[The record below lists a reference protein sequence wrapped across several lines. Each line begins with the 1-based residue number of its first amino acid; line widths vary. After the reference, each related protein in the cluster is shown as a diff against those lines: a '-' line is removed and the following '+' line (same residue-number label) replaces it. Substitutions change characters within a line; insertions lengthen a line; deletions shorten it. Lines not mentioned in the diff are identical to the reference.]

1 MATSTKELTSG
12 TIWKQVVSFALPLL
26 AASLVQLLYNFVNQV
41 FAGQFIGTHASAA
54 IAASALLLACLVN
67 FFNGLG
73 VGASV
78 IVSRH
83 FVQEGHEDYSK
94 ALHTS
99 AAIALFGGVAL
110 MAIGLVLAPVFLT
123 WLQTPAEVF
132 DDAVLY
138 LRIYFIS
145 GLPMVA
151 YNLLAGVIRALGNSK
166 SPMVYQIIG
175 GFVNVAVNI
184 LLVAVLQ
191 IGVAGPAVATVL
203 AQGIC
208 AVLAFRYLLKLD
220 DHHRLYP
227 RRIRIDGPMLSTI
240 LKIGVPAGVQMMSI
254 TLSNLVIQ
262 AQINLL
268 GVDEIAAFAYYFQL
282 ENFIYNPIV
291 AVGQTVMVF
300 VSHNLAVGLVSR
312 ARKGV
317 RVSIGIGIGAAVLV
331 GAVMIVFAP
340 QFFSLFTADEG
351 VIAIGVSILRFTFPF
366 YFFYVFIE
374 VFSNAA
380 RGAGRSWQPM
390 AIILSVMCGLR
401 LIILFVF
408 VNVIGGVLAIA
419 AVYPV
424 TWFVAGALLAIYYF
438 ASRCFEKAGFDEKDR
453 ESQAEELAEMKLDN
467 LSVPPEEQWA
477 TVREGSDGPADE
489 APEP

>member
-1 MATSTKELTSG
+1 MADSTKELTSG
-12 TIWKQVVSFALPLL
+12 TIWKQVVGFALPLL

-41 FAGQFIGTHASAA
+41 FAGQFIGTRASAA

-73 VGASV
+73 VGVSV

-94 ALHTS
+94 ALHTA
-99 AAIALFGGVAL
+99 AAIALFGGIVL
-110 MAIGLVLAPVFLT
+110 MVIGIVCAPLFLV

-138 LRIYFIS
+138 LRIYFVS

-175 GFVNVAVNI
+175 GFVNVATNI
-184 LLVAVLQ
+184 LLVAILQ
-191 IGVAGPAVATVL
+191 VGVAGPAISTVF
-203 AQGIC
+203 AQAMC
-208 AVLAFRYLLKLD
+208 AILAFRYLLKLD
-220 DHHRLYP
+220 HRHRLYP
-227 RRIRIDGPMLSTI
+227 KRIGFDMPMLTSI

-262 AQINLL
+262 SQINLL
-268 GVDEIAAFAYYFQL
+268 GVNDIAAFAYYFQL

-300 VSHNLAVGLVSR
+300 VSHNLAVGQVKR
-312 ARKGV
+312 ARKGI

-331 GAVMIVFAP
+331 GIVMWVFAP
-340 QFFSLFTADEG
+340 QFFGLFTTDVA
-351 VIAIGVSILRFTFPF
+351 VIDVGVSILRFTFPF
-366 YFFYVFIE
+366 YSTYVFIE

-380 RGAGRSWQPM
+380 RGSGRSWQPM

-408 VNVIGGVLAIA
+408 VNVIGGALAIA

-424 TWFVAGALLAIYYF
+424 TWIAAGALLAIYYF
-438 ASRCFEKAGFDEKDR
+438 VSRCIERVDIA
-453 ESQAEELAEMKLDN
+453 
-467 LSVPPEEQWA
+467 
-477 TVREGSDGPADE
+477 
-489 APEP
+489 

>member
-1 MATSTKELTSG
+1 MAKKTKELTSG
-12 TIWKQVVSFALPLL
+12 TIWKQVVGFALPLL

-41 FAGQFIGTHASAA
+41 FAGQFIGTRASAA

-83 FVQEGHEDYSK
+83 FVQSSHDDYSK
-94 ALHTS
+94 ALHTA
-99 AAIALFGGVAL
+99 AAIAVVGGFAL
-110 MAIGLVLAPVFLT
+110 MVVGIACAPLFLT

-138 LRIYFIS
+138 LRIFFVS

-175 GFVNVAVNI
+175 GFVNVAINI
-184 LLVAVLQ
+184 LLVTFLHV
-191 IGVAGPAVATVL
+191 GVAGPAIATVF

-220 DHHRLYP
+220 DVHRLYP
-227 RRIRIDGPMLSTI
+227 KRIRFDGPMLSTI

-254 TLSNLVIQ
+254 TLSNLIIQ

-268 GVDEIAAFAYYFQL
+268 TVEEIAAFAYYFQL

-291 AVGQTVMVF
+291 AIGQTVMVF
-300 VSHNLAVGLVSR
+300 VSHNLAANQVKR
-312 ARKGV
+312 ARRGI

-340 QFFSLFTADEG
+340 QFFGLFTTDTA
-351 VIAIGVSILRFTFPF
+351 VIDVGVSILRFTFPF
-366 YFFYVFIE
+366 YSFYVFIE
-374 VFSNAA
+374 AFSNAA
-380 RGAGRSWQPM
+380 RGSGRSWQPM

-401 LIILFVF
+401 LVVLFVF
-408 VNVIGGVLAIA
+408 VNVIGGVVAIA

-424 TWFVAGALLAIYYF
+424 TWFAAGMLLMLYYF
-438 ASRCFEKAGFDEKDR
+438 ASHCIEKSAFDNGNEPSGENVGEHD
-453 ESQAEELAEMKLDN
+453 AALAD
-467 LSVPPEEQWA
+467 
-477 TVREGSDGPADE
+477 DGERA
-489 APEP
+489 

>member
-1 MATSTKELTSG
+1 MSKSTKELTSG
-12 TIWKQVVSFALPLL
+12 TIWKQVVGFALPLL

-41 FAGQFIGTHASAA
+41 FAGQFIGTNASAA

-83 FVQEGHEDYSK
+83 FVQDSHDDYSK
-94 ALHTS
+94 ALHTA
-99 AAIALFGGVAL
+99 AAIAVFGGIIL
-110 MAIGLVLAPVFLT
+110 MVVGIVLAPVFLT
-123 WLQTPAEVF
+123 WLQTPDEIF

-138 LRIYFIS
+138 LRIFFVS

-175 GFVNVAVNI
+175 GFVNVAINI
-184 LLVAVLQ
+184 LLVTVLR
-191 IGVAGPAVATVL
+191 IGVAGPAIATVF
-203 AQGIC
+203 AQGMC

-220 DHHRLYP
+220 DHHRLRP
-227 RRIRIDGPMLSTI
+227 KLIRFDGPMLKTI

-262 AQINLL
+262 SQINLL
-268 GVDEIAAFAYYFQL
+268 TVNDIAAFAYYFQL

-291 AVGQTVMVF
+291 AIGQTVMVF
-300 VSHNLAVGLVSR
+300 VSHNLAAGQVDR
-312 ARKGV
+312 ARRGI
-317 RVSIGIGIGAAVLV
+317 RVSIGIGIFAAVLG
-331 GAVMIVFAP
+331 GAVMWVFAP
-340 QFFSLFTADEG
+340 QFFGLFTGDAA
-351 VIAIGVSILRFTFPF
+351 VVAIGVSILRFTFPF
-366 YFFYVFIE
+366 YSFYVFIE
-374 VFSNAA
+374 AFSNAA

-401 LIILFVF
+401 LVVLFVF
-408 VNVIGGVLAIA
+408 VGVIGGVIAIA

-424 TWFVAGALLAIYYF
+424 TWAVAAILLAIYYF
-438 ASRCFEKAGFDEKDR
+438 ASRCIEKSGFDEQ
-453 ESQAEELAEMKLDN
+453 EQEAQAEELAEMKLDS
-467 LSVPPEEQWA
+467 LSVPPEEEWA
-477 TVREGSDGPADE
+477 EVKDE
-489 APEP
+489 PWEET

>member
-1 MATSTKELTSG
+1 MAESTKELTSG
-12 TIWKQVVSFALPLL
+12 TIWKQVVGFALPLL

-41 FAGQFIGTHASAA
+41 FAGQFIGTNASAA

-83 FVQEGHEDYSK
+83 FVQDSHDDYSK
-94 ALHTS
+94 ALHTA
-99 AAIALFGGVAL
+99 AAIAVFGGIVLMVAG
-110 MAIGLVLAPVFLT
+110 IVLAPVFLA
-123 WLQTPAEVF
+123 WLQTPAEIF

-138 LRIYFIS
+138 LRIFFVS

-166 SPMVYQIIG
+166 SPMVYQIVG
-175 GFVNVAVNI
+175 GFVNVAINI
-184 LLVAVLQ
+184 LLVTVLRV
-191 IGVAGPAVATVL
+191 GVAGPAIATVF
-203 AQGIC
+203 AQGMC

-220 DHHRLYP
+220 DHHRLHVN
-227 RRIRIDGPMLSTI
+227 RIKFDLPMLGTI

-262 AQINLL
+262 SQINLL
-268 GVDEIAAFAYYFQL
+268 GVNDIAAFAYYFQL

-300 VSHNLAVGLVSR
+300 VSHNLAAGQVQR
-312 ARKGV
+312 ARRGI

-331 GAVMIVFAP
+331 GVVMWVFAP
-340 QFFSLFTADEG
+340 QFFSLFTADAA
-351 VIAIGVSILRFTFPF
+351 VIDVGVSILRFTFPF
-366 YFFYVFIE
+366 YSFYVFIE
-374 VFSNAA
+374 AFSNAA
-380 RGAGRSWQPM
+380 RGSGRSWQPM
-390 AIILSVMCGLR
+390 AIILAVMCGLR
-401 LIILFVF
+401 LVILFVF
-408 VNVIGGVLAIA
+408 VGVIGGVIAIA

-424 TWFVAGALLAIYYF
+424 TWFTAGLLLAVYYF
-438 ASRCFEKAGFDEKDR
+438 ASHCIENTDFDAE
-453 ESQAEELAEMKLDN
+453 EQEVQAEELAEMKLDS
-467 LSVPPEEQWA
+467 LSVPPEQEWA
-477 TVREGSDGPADE
+477 
-489 APEP
+489 EPRD

>member
-1 MATSTKELTSG
+1 MSKSTKELTSG
-12 TIWKQVVSFALPLL
+12 TIWKQVVGFALPLL

-41 FAGQFIGTHASAA
+41 FAGQFIGTNASAA

-83 FVQEGHEDYSK
+83 FVQDSHDDYSK
-94 ALHTS
+94 ALHTA
-99 AAIALFGGVAL
+99 AAIAVFGGIAL
-110 MAIGLVLAPVFLT
+110 MVVGIVLAPVFLT
-123 WLQTPAEVF
+123 WLQTPAEIF

-138 LRIYFIS
+138 LRIFFVS

-175 GFVNVAVNI
+175 GFVNVAINI
-184 LLVAVLQ
+184 LLVTVLR
-191 IGVAGPAVATVL
+191 IGVAGPAIATVF

-220 DHHRLYP
+220 DHHRLRP
-227 RRIRIDGPMLSTI
+227 KLIRFDSAMLKTI

-262 AQINLL
+262 SQINLL
-268 GVDEIAAFAYYFQL
+268 TVNDIAAFAYYFQL

-300 VSHNLAVGLVSR
+300 VSHNLAADQVDR
-312 ARKGV
+312 ARRGI
-317 RVSIGIGIGAAVLV
+317 RVSIGIGIFAAVLV
-331 GAVMIVFAP
+331 GAVMWVFAP
-340 QFFSLFTADEG
+340 QFFGLFTGDAA
-351 VIAIGVSILRFTFPF
+351 VVAIGVSILRFTFPF
-366 YFFYVFIE
+366 YSFYVFIE
-374 VFSNAA
+374 AFSNAA

-401 LIILFVF
+401 LVVLFVF
-408 VNVIGGVLAIA
+408 VGVIGGVIAIA

-424 TWFVAGALLAIYYF
+424 TWAVAAILLAIYYF
-438 ASRCFEKAGFDEKDR
+438 ASRCIEKSGFDEK
-453 ESQAEELAEMKLDN
+453 EQEIQAEELAEMNLDS
-467 LSVPPEEQWA
+467 LSVPPEEEWA
-477 TVREGSDGPADE
+477 EVQDEPREE
-489 APEP
+489 LQEER

>member
-1 MATSTKELTSG
+1 MSKSTKELTSG
-12 TIWKQVVSFALPLL
+12 TIWKQVVGFALPLL

-41 FAGQFIGTHASAA
+41 FAGQFIGTNASAA

-83 FVQEGHEDYSK
+83 FVQDSHDDYSK
-94 ALHTS
+94 ALHTA
-99 AAIALFGGVAL
+99 AAIAVFGGIAL
-110 MAIGLVLAPVFLT
+110 MVVGIVLAPVFLT
-123 WLQTPAEVF
+123 WLQTPAEIF

-138 LRIYFIS
+138 LRIFFVS

-175 GFVNVAVNI
+175 GFVNVAINI
-184 LLVAVLQ
+184 LLVTVLR
-191 IGVAGPAVATVL
+191 IGVAGPAIATVF

-220 DHHRLYP
+220 DHHRLRP
-227 RRIRIDGPMLSTI
+227 KLIRFDGPMLKTI

-262 AQINLL
+262 SQINLL
-268 GVDEIAAFAYYFQL
+268 TVNDIAAFAYYFQL

-291 AVGQTVMVF
+291 AIGQTVMVF
-300 VSHNLAVGLVSR
+300 VSHNLAADQVDR
-312 ARKGV
+312 ARRGI
-317 RVSIGIGIGAAVLV
+317 RVSIGIGIFAAVLV
-331 GAVMIVFAP
+331 GAVMWVFAP
-340 QFFSLFTADEG
+340 QFFGLFTGDAA
-351 VIAIGVSILRFTFPF
+351 VVAIGVSILRFTFPF
-366 YFFYVFIE
+366 YSFYVFIE
-374 VFSNAA
+374 AFSNAA

-401 LIILFVF
+401 LVVLFVF
-408 VNVIGGVLAIA
+408 VGVIGGVIAIA

-424 TWFVAGALLAIYYF
+424 TWAVAAILLAIYYF
-438 ASRCFEKAGFDEKDR
+438 ASRCIEKSGFDEK
-453 ESQAEELAEMKLDN
+453 EQEIQAEELAEMKLDS
-467 LSVPPEEQWA
+467 LSVPPEEEWA
-477 TVREGSDGPADE
+477 EVQDEPREE
-489 APEP
+489 LQEER

>member
-1 MATSTKELTSG
+1 MSKSTKELTSG
-12 TIWKQVVSFALPLL
+12 TIWKQVVGFALPLL

-41 FAGQFIGTHASAA
+41 FAGQFIGTNASAA

-83 FVQEGHEDYSK
+83 FVQDSHDDYSK
-94 ALHTS
+94 ALHTA
-99 AAIALFGGVAL
+99 AAIAVFGGIIL
-110 MAIGLVLAPVFLT
+110 MVVGIVLAPVFLT
-123 WLQTPAEVF
+123 WLQTPAEIF

-138 LRIYFIS
+138 LRIFFVS

-175 GFVNVAVNI
+175 GFVNVAINI
-184 LLVAVLQ
+184 LLVTVLR
-191 IGVAGPAVATVL
+191 IGVAGPAIATVF
-203 AQGIC
+203 AQGMC

-220 DHHRLYP
+220 DHHRLRP
-227 RRIRIDGPMLSTI
+227 KLIRFDGPMLKTI

-262 AQINLL
+262 SQINLL
-268 GVDEIAAFAYYFQL
+268 TVNDIAAFAYYFQL

-291 AVGQTVMVF
+291 AIGQTVMVF
-300 VSHNLAVGLVSR
+300 VSHNLAAGQVDR
-312 ARKGV
+312 ARRGI
-317 RVSIGIGIGAAVLV
+317 RVSIGIGIFAAVLV
-331 GAVMIVFAP
+331 GAVMWVFAP
-340 QFFSLFTADEG
+340 QFFGLFTGDAAVVD
-351 VIAIGVSILRFTFPF
+351 IGVSILRFTFPF
-366 YFFYVFIE
+366 YSFYVFIE
-374 VFSNAA
+374 AFSNAA

-401 LIILFVF
+401 LVVLFVF
-408 VNVIGGVLAIA
+408 VGVIGGVIAIA

-424 TWFVAGALLAIYYF
+424 TWAVAAILLAIYYF
-438 ASRCFEKAGFDEKDR
+438 ASRCIEKSGFDAKEA
-453 ESQAEELAEMKLDN
+453 EVQAEELAEMKLDS
-467 LSVPPEEQWA
+467 LSVPPEEEWA
-477 TVREGSDGPADE
+477 EVKDE
-489 APEP
+489 PWEET

>member
-1 MATSTKELTSG
+1 MSKSTKELTSG
-12 TIWKQVVSFALPLL
+12 TIWKQVVGFALPLL

-41 FAGQFIGTHASAA
+41 FAGQFIGTNASAA

-83 FVQEGHEDYSK
+83 FVQDSHDDYSK
-94 ALHTS
+94 ALHTA
-99 AAIALFGGVAL
+99 AAIAVFGGIAL
-110 MAIGLVLAPVFLT
+110 MVVGIVLAPVFLT
-123 WLQTPAEVF
+123 WLQTPAEIF

-138 LRIYFIS
+138 LRIFFVS

-175 GFVNVAVNI
+175 GFVNVAINI
-184 LLVAVLQ
+184 LLVTVLR
-191 IGVAGPAVATVL
+191 IGVAGPAIATVF
-203 AQGIC
+203 AQGMC

-220 DHHRLYP
+220 DHHRLRP
-227 RRIRIDGPMLSTI
+227 KLIRFDGPMLKTI

-262 AQINLL
+262 SQINLL
-268 GVDEIAAFAYYFQL
+268 TVNDIAAFAYYFQL

-291 AVGQTVMVF
+291 AIGQTVMVF
-300 VSHNLAVGLVSR
+300 VSHNLAADQVDR
-312 ARKGV
+312 ARRGI
-317 RVSIGIGIGAAVLV
+317 RVSIGIGIFAAVLV
-331 GAVMIVFAP
+331 GAVMWVFAP
-340 QFFSLFTADEG
+340 QFFGLFTGDAA
-351 VIAIGVSILRFTFPF
+351 VVAIGVSILRFTFPF
-366 YFFYVFIE
+366 YSFYVFIE
-374 VFSNAA
+374 AFSNAA

-401 LIILFVF
+401 LVVLFVF
-408 VNVIGGVLAIA
+408 VGVIGGVIAIA

-424 TWFVAGALLAIYYF
+424 TWAVAAILLAIYYF
-438 ASRCFEKAGFDEKDR
+438 ASRCIEKSGFDEQ
-453 ESQAEELAEMKLDN
+453 EQEAQAEELAEMKLDS
-467 LSVPPEEQWA
+467 LSVPPEKEWA
-477 TVREGSDGPADE
+477 EVKDE
-489 APEP
+489 LLEET

>member
-1 MATSTKELTSG
+1 MAKTTRELTSG
-12 TIWKQVVSFALPLL
+12 TIWKQVVGFALPLL

-41 FAGQFIGTHASAA
+41 FAGQFIGTRASAA

-83 FVQEGHEDYSK
+83 FVQEGHDDYSK

-99 AAIALFGGVAL
+99 AAIALVGGTAL
-110 MAIGLVLAPVFLT
+110 LVVGVVCAPLFLM
-123 WLQTPAEVF
+123 WLQTPAKIF

-138 LRIYFIS
+138 LRIYFVS

-166 SPMVYQIIG
+166 SPMVYQIAG
-175 GFVNVAVNI
+175 GFVNVAINI
-184 LLVAVLQ
+184 LLVAVLR
-191 IGVAGPAVATVL
+191 IGVAGPAIATVF
-203 AQGIC
+203 AQSMC
-208 AVLAFRYLLKLD
+208 AVLAFRYLLRLD
-220 DHHRLYP
+220 EKHRLYP
-227 RRIRIDGPMLSTI
+227 RRIRFDMPMLSTI

-268 GVDEIAAFAYYFQL
+268 SVDEIAAFAYYFQL

-300 VSHNLAVGLVSR
+300 VSHNLAANQAQR
-312 ARKGV
+312 ARRGI
-317 RVSIGIGIGAAVLV
+317 RVSMGIGIGAAIAV
-331 GAVMIVFAP
+331 GAVMMVLAP
-340 QFFSLFTADEG
+340 QCFSLFTTDEAVIG
-351 VIAIGVSILRFTFPF
+351 VGVSILRFTFPF
-366 YFFYVFIE
+366 YSFYVFIE

-380 RGAGRSWQPM
+380 RGSGRSWQPM

-401 LIILFVF
+401 LIVLFVF
-408 VNVIGGVLAIA
+408 VNMFGGVLAIA
-419 AVYPV
+419 GVYPV
-424 TWFVAGALLAIYYF
+424 TWATAGLLLAGYYF
-438 ASRCFEKAGFDEKDR
+438 VSHCIDR
-453 ESQAEELAEMKLDN
+453 
-467 LSVPPEEQWA
+467 
-477 TVREGSDGPADE
+477 PAFND
-489 APEP
+489 AKK

>member
-1 MATSTKELTSG
+1 MSKSTKELTSG
-12 TIWKQVVSFALPLL
+12 TIWKQVVGFALPLL

-41 FAGQFIGTHASAA
+41 FAGQFIGTNASAA

-83 FVQEGHEDYSK
+83 FVQDSHDDYSK
-94 ALHTS
+94 ALHTA
-99 AAIALFGGVAL
+99 AAIAAFGGIIL
-110 MAIGLVLAPVFLT
+110 MVVGIVLAPVFLT
-123 WLQTPAEVF
+123 WLQTPAEIF

-138 LRIYFIS
+138 LRIFFVS

-175 GFVNVAVNI
+175 GFVNVAINI
-184 LLVAVLQ
+184 LLVTVLR
-191 IGVAGPAVATVL
+191 IGVAGPAIATVF
-203 AQGIC
+203 AQGMC

-220 DHHRLYP
+220 DHHRLRP
-227 RRIRIDGPMLSTI
+227 KLIRFDGPMLKTI

-262 AQINLL
+262 SQINLL
-268 GVDEIAAFAYYFQL
+268 GVNDIAAFAYYFQL

-291 AVGQTVMVF
+291 AIGQTVMVF
-300 VSHNLAVGLVSR
+300 VSHNLAAGQVDR
-312 ARKGV
+312 ARRGI
-317 RVSIGIGIGAAVLV
+317 RVSIGIGIFAAVLV
-331 GAVMIVFAP
+331 GAVMWVFAP
-340 QFFSLFTADEG
+340 QFFGLFTGDTAVVD
-351 VIAIGVSILRFTFPF
+351 IGVSILRFTFPF
-366 YFFYVFIE
+366 YSFYVFIE
-374 VFSNAA
+374 AFSNAA

-401 LIILFVF
+401 LVVLFVF
-408 VNVIGGVLAIA
+408 VGVIGGVIAIA

-424 TWFVAGALLAIYYF
+424 TWAVAAILLAIYYF
-438 ASRCFEKAGFDEKDR
+438 ASRCIEKSGFDEQ
-453 ESQAEELAEMKLDN
+453 EQEAQAEELAEMKLDS
-467 LSVPPEEQWA
+467 LSVPPEEEWA
-477 TVREGSDGPADE
+477 EVKDE
-489 APEP
+489 PWEET

>member
-1 MATSTKELTSG
+1 MADKTKELTSG

-41 FAGQFIGTHASAA
+41 FAGQFIGTNASAA

-83 FVQEGHEDYSK
+83 FVQASHDDYSK
-94 ALHTS
+94 ALHTA
-99 AAIALFGGVAL
+99 AAIAVFGGIAL
-110 MAIGLVLAPVFLT
+110 MVVGIVLSPVFLT
-123 WLQTPAEVF
+123 WLQTPAEIF

-138 LRIYFIS
+138 LRIFFVS
-145 GLPMVA
+145 GFPMVA

-166 SPMVYQIIG
+166 SPMTYQIIG
-175 GFVNVAVNI
+175 GFVNVAINI
-184 LLVAVLQ
+184 LLVTILH
-191 IGVAGPAVATVL
+191 IGVAGPAIATVF
-203 AQGIC
+203 AQGMC

-220 DHHRLYP
+220 DHHRLHP
-227 RRIRIDGPMLSTI
+227 KLIRFDGPMLKTI

-262 AQINLL
+262 SQINLL
-268 GVDEIAAFAYYFQL
+268 SVNDIAAFAYYFQL

-300 VSHNLAVGLVSR
+300 VSHNLAAGQRDR
-312 ARKGV
+312 ARRGI
-317 RVSIGIGIGAAVLV
+317 RISIGIGIGAAVLV
-331 GAVMIVFAP
+331 GAIMWIFAP
-340 QFFSLFTADEG
+340 QFFGLFTSDAA
-351 VIAIGVSILRFTFPF
+351 VIDVGVSILRFTFPF
-366 YFFYVFIE
+366 YSAYVFIE

-380 RGAGRSWQPM
+380 RGSGRSWQPM
-390 AIILSVMCGLR
+390 VIILSVMCGLR
-401 LIILFVF
+401 LAILFVF
-408 VNVIGGVLAIA
+408 VSVIGGVLAIA

-424 TWFVAGALLAIYYF
+424 TWAIAGALLVIYYF
-438 ASRCFEKAGFDEKDR
+438 ASHCIEKNDFNAEEK
-453 ESQAEELAEMKLDN
+453 EHQVEELAEMKLDS
-467 LSVPPEEQWA
+467 LSVPPEREWA
-477 TVREGSDGPADE
+477 EVREDS
-489 APEP
+489 PEECK

>member
-1 MATSTKELTSG
+1 MAKSTKELTSG

-41 FAGQFIGTHASAA
+41 FARQFIGTHASAA

-67 FFNGLG
+67 FFTGLG

-83 FVQEGHEDYSK
+83 FVQEGHDEYSR
-94 ALHTS
+94 ALHTA
-99 AAIALFGGVAL
+99 AAIAVVG
-110 MAIGLVLAPVFLT
+110 GLVLMVVGIVCAPVFLT
-123 WLQTPAEVF
+123 WLQTPTEVF

-138 LRIYFIS
+138 LRIFFVS

-166 SPMVYQIIG
+166 SPMIYQIIG
-175 GFVNVAVNI
+175 GFVNVAINI
-184 LLVAVLQ
+184 LLVTVLQ
-191 IGVAGPAVATVL
+191 IGVAGPAIATVF
-203 AQGIC
+203 AQTIC
-208 AVLAFRYLLKLD
+208 AVCAFRYLLRLD
-220 DHHRLYP
+220 EHHRLHIS
-227 RRIRIDGPMLSTI
+227 RIRFDMPMLATI

-262 AQINLL
+262 SQINLL
-268 GVDEIAAFAYYFQL
+268 TVEEIAAFAYYFQL

-291 AVGQTVMVF
+291 AIGQTVMVF
-300 VSHNLAVGLVSR
+300 VSHNLAANQAQR
-312 ARKGV
+312 ARRGV
-317 RVSIGIGIGAAVLV
+317 RISIGIGIGAAVVV

-340 QFFSLFTADEG
+340 QMFGLFTADS
-351 VIAIGVSILRFTFPF
+351 VAIDAGVSILRFTFPF
-366 YFFYVFIE
+366 YSTYVFIE
-374 VFSNAA
+374 AFSNAA
-380 RGAGRSWQPM
+380 RGSGRSWQPM
-390 AIILSVMCGLR
+390 AIILSVMCGFR

-424 TWFVAGALLAIYYF
+424 TWAAAAILLAIYYF
-438 ASRCFEKAGFDEKDR
+438 ASHCIENPNFDEAEK
-453 ESQAEELAEMKLDN
+453 EHQAEELAEMKLDS
-467 LSVPPEEQWA
+467 LSVPPEEEWA
-477 TVREGSDGPADE
+477 EVAED
-489 APEP
+489 

>member
-1 MATSTKELTSG
+1 MSKSTKELTSG
-12 TIWKQVVSFALPLL
+12 TIWKQVVGFALPLL

-41 FAGQFIGTHASAA
+41 FAGQFIGTNASAA

-83 FVQEGHEDYSK
+83 FVQDSHDDYSK
-94 ALHTS
+94 ALHTA
-99 AAIALFGGVAL
+99 AAIAVFGGIAL
-110 MAIGLVLAPVFLT
+110 MVVGIVLAPVFLT
-123 WLQTPAEVF
+123 WLQTPAEIF

-138 LRIYFIS
+138 LRIFFVS

-175 GFVNVAVNI
+175 GFVNVAINI
-184 LLVAVLQ
+184 LLVTVLR
-191 IGVAGPAVATVL
+191 IGVAGPAIATVF

-220 DHHRLYP
+220 DHHRLRP
-227 RRIRIDGPMLSTI
+227 KLIRFDGPMLKTI

-262 AQINLL
+262 SQINLL
-268 GVDEIAAFAYYFQL
+268 TVNDIAAFAYYFQL
-282 ENFIYNPIV
+282 ENFIYIPIV
-291 AVGQTVMVF
+291 AIGQTVMVF
-300 VSHNLAVGLVSR
+300 VSHNLAADQVDR
-312 ARKGV
+312 ARRGI
-317 RVSIGIGIGAAVLV
+317 RVSIGIGIFAAVLV
-331 GAVMIVFAP
+331 GAVMWVFAP
-340 QFFSLFTADEG
+340 QFFGLFTGDAA
-351 VIAIGVSILRFTFPF
+351 VVAIGVSILRFTFPF
-366 YFFYVFIE
+366 YSFYVFIE
-374 VFSNAA
+374 AFSNAA

-401 LIILFVF
+401 LVVLFVF
-408 VNVIGGVLAIA
+408 VGVIGGVIAIA

-424 TWFVAGALLAIYYF
+424 TWAVAAILLAIYYF
-438 ASRCFEKAGFDEKDR
+438 ASRCIEKSGFDEK
-453 ESQAEELAEMKLDN
+453 EQEIQAEELAEMKLDS
-467 LSVPPEEQWA
+467 LSVPPEEEWA
-477 TVREGSDGPADE
+477 EVQDEPREE
-489 APEP
+489 LQEER

>member
-1 MATSTKELTSG
+1 MSKSTKELTSG
-12 TIWKQVVSFALPLL
+12 TIWKQVVGFALPLL

-41 FAGQFIGTHASAA
+41 FAGQFIGTNASAA

-83 FVQEGHEDYSK
+83 FVQDSHDDYSK
-94 ALHTS
+94 ALHTA
-99 AAIALFGGVAL
+99 AAIAVFGGIAL
-110 MAIGLVLAPVFLT
+110 MVVGIVLAPVFLT
-123 WLQTPAEVF
+123 WLQTPAEIF

-138 LRIYFIS
+138 LRIFFVS

-175 GFVNVAVNI
+175 GFVNVAINI
-184 LLVAVLQ
+184 LLVTVLR
-191 IGVAGPAVATVL
+191 IGVAGPAIATVF

-220 DHHRLYP
+220 DHHRLRP
-227 RRIRIDGPMLSTI
+227 KLIRFDGPMLKTI

-262 AQINLL
+262 SQINLL
-268 GVDEIAAFAYYFQL
+268 TVNDIAAFAYYFQL

-291 AVGQTVMVF
+291 AIGQTVMVF
-300 VSHNLAVGLVSR
+300 VSHNLAAGQVDR
-312 ARKGV
+312 ARRGI
-317 RVSIGIGIGAAVLV
+317 RVSIGIGIFAAVLV
-331 GAVMIVFAP
+331 GAVMWVFAP
-340 QFFSLFTADEG
+340 QFFGLFTGDAA
-351 VIAIGVSILRFTFPF
+351 VVAIGVSILRFTFPF
-366 YFFYVFIE
+366 YSFYVFIE
-374 VFSNAA
+374 AFSNAA

-401 LIILFVF
+401 LVVLFVF
-408 VNVIGGVLAIA
+408 VGVIGGVIAIA

-424 TWFVAGALLAIYYF
+424 TWAVAAILLAIYYF
-438 ASRCFEKAGFDEKDR
+438 ASRCIEKSGFDEK
-453 ESQAEELAEMKLDN
+453 EQEIQAEELAEMKLDS
-467 LSVPPEEQWA
+467 LSVPPEEDWA
-477 TVREGSDGPADE
+477 EVQDEPREE
-489 APEP
+489 T

>member
-1 MATSTKELTSG
+1 MAESTKELTSG
-12 TIWKQVVSFALPLL
+12 TIWKQVVGFALPLL

-41 FAGQFIGTHASAA
+41 FAGQFIGTNASAA

-83 FVQEGHEDYSK
+83 FVQDSHDDYSK
-94 ALHTS
+94 ALHTA
-99 AAIALFGGVAL
+99 AAIAVFGGIAL
-110 MAIGLVLAPVFLT
+110 MAVGIVLAPVFLM
-123 WLQTPAEVF
+123 WLQTPAEIF

-138 LRIYFIS
+138 LRIFFVS

-175 GFVNVAVNI
+175 GFVNVAINI
-184 LLVAVLQ
+184 LLVTVLR
-191 IGVAGPAVATVL
+191 IGVAGPAIATVF
-203 AQGIC
+203 AQGMC
-208 AVLAFRYLLKLD
+208 AALAFRYLLKLD
-220 DHHRLYP
+220 DHHRLRP
-227 RRIRIDGPMLSTI
+227 KLIRFDGPMLKTI

-268 GVDEIAAFAYYFQL
+268 GVNDIAAFAYYFQL

-300 VSHNLAVGLVSR
+300 VSHNLAAGQMDR
-312 ARKGV
+312 ARWGV
-317 RVSIGIGIGAAVLV
+317 RVSIGIGIGAAVFV
-331 GAVMIVFAP
+331 GTVMWAFAP
-340 QFFSLFTADEG
+340 QFFSLFTGDDA
-351 VIAIGVSILRFTFPF
+351 VIDIGVSILRFTFPF
-366 YFFYVFIE
+366 YSFYVFIE
-374 VFSNAA
+374 AFSNAA
-380 RGAGRSWQPM
+380 RGSGRSWQPM

-401 LIILFVF
+401 LVVLFAF
-408 VNVIGGVLAIA
+408 VAVIGGVIAIA

-424 TWFVAGALLAIYYF
+424 TWAAAAILLAVYYF
-438 ASRCFEKAGFDEKDR
+438 ASRCIEKPCFDEK
-453 ESQAEELAEMKLDN
+453 EQELQAEELAEMKLDS
-467 LSVPPEEQWA
+467 LSVPPKDDWAEVRDEPREEA
-477 TVREGSDGPADE
+477 
-489 APEP
+489 

>member
-1 MATSTKELTSG
+1 MSKSTKELTSG
-12 TIWKQVVSFALPLL
+12 TIWKQVVGFALPLL

-41 FAGQFIGTHASAA
+41 FAGQFIGTNASAA

-83 FVQEGHEDYSK
+83 FVQDSHDDYSK
-94 ALHTS
+94 ALHTA
-99 AAIALFGGVAL
+99 AAIAVFGGIAL
-110 MAIGLVLAPVFLT
+110 MVVGIVLAPVFLT
-123 WLQTPAEVF
+123 WLQTPVEIF

-138 LRIYFIS
+138 LRIFFVS

-175 GFVNVAVNI
+175 GFVNVAINI
-184 LLVAVLQ
+184 LLVTVLR
-191 IGVAGPAVATVL
+191 IGVAGPAIATVF
-203 AQGIC
+203 AQGMC

-220 DHHRLYP
+220 DHHRLRP
-227 RRIRIDGPMLSTI
+227 KLIRFDGPMLKTI

-262 AQINLL
+262 SQINLL
-268 GVDEIAAFAYYFQL
+268 TVNDIAAFAYYFQL

-291 AVGQTVMVF
+291 AIGQTVMVF
-300 VSHNLAVGLVSR
+300 VSHNLAAGQVDR
-312 ARKGV
+312 ARRGI
-317 RVSIGIGIGAAVLV
+317 RVSIGIGIFAAVLV
-331 GAVMIVFAP
+331 GAVMWVFAP
-340 QFFSLFTADEG
+340 QFFGLFTGDAA
-351 VIAIGVSILRFTFPF
+351 VVAIGVSILRFTFPF
-366 YFFYVFIE
+366 YSFYVFIE
-374 VFSNAA
+374 AFSNAA

-401 LIILFVF
+401 LVVLFVF
-408 VNVIGGVLAIA
+408 VGVIGGVIAIA

-424 TWFVAGALLAIYYF
+424 TWAVAAILLAIYYF
-438 ASRCFEKAGFDEKDR
+438 ASRCIEKSGFDEK
-453 ESQAEELAEMKLDN
+453 EQEIQAEELAEMKLDS
-467 LSVPPEEQWA
+467 LSVPPEEDWA
-477 TVREGSDGPADE
+477 EVQDEPREE
-489 APEP
+489 T

>member
-1 MATSTKELTSG
+1 MADKTKELTSG
-12 TIWKQVVSFALPLL
+12 TIWKQVVGFALPLL

-41 FAGQFIGTHASAA
+41 FAGQFIGTNASAA

-83 FVQEGHEDYSK
+83 FVQDGHEDYSK
-94 ALHTS
+94 ALHTA
-99 AAIALFGGVAL
+99 AAIAVFGGIAL
-110 MAIGLVLAPVFLT
+110 MVLGIVLSPVFLT
-123 WLQTPAEVF
+123 WLQTPAEIF

-138 LRIYFIS
+138 LRIFFVS

-175 GFVNVAVNI
+175 GFVNVAINI
-184 LLVAVLQ
+184 LLVTVLQ
-191 IGVAGPAVATVL
+191 IGVAGPAIATVF

-227 RRIRIDGPMLSTI
+227 RRIRFDMPMLGTI

-262 AQINLL
+262 SQINLL
-268 GVDEIAAFAYYFQL
+268 SVNDIAAFAYYFQL

-300 VSHNLAVGLVSR
+300 VSHNLAAGQTER
-312 ARKGV
+312 ARSGI
-317 RVSIGIGIGAAVLV
+317 RVSVGIGIFAAVLV
-331 GAVMIVFAP
+331 GAVMWVFAP
-340 QFFSLFTADEG
+340 QFFSLFTGDAA
-351 VIAIGVSILRFTFPF
+351 VIDVGVSILRFTFPF
-366 YFFYVFIE
+366 YSAYVFIE

-380 RGAGRSWQPM
+380 RGSGRSWQPM

-401 LIILFVF
+401 LVVLFVF
-408 VNVIGGVLAIA
+408 VNVIGGVIAIA

-424 TWFVAGALLAIYYF
+424 TWATAGVLLVIYYF
-438 ASRCFEKAGFDEKDR
+438 ASHCIENPDFDE
-453 ESQAEELAEMKLDN
+453 EEQEHQAEELAEMKLDS
-467 LSVPPEEQWA
+467 LSVPPEEEWA
-477 TVREGSDGPADE
+477 EVREEPREE
-489 APEP
+489 AGGGHR

>member
-1 MATSTKELTSG
+1 MSKSTKELTSG
-12 TIWKQVVSFALPLL
+12 TIWKQVVGFALPLL

-41 FAGQFIGTHASAA
+41 FAGQFIGTNASAA

-83 FVQEGHEDYSK
+83 FVQDSHDDYSK
-94 ALHTS
+94 ALHTA
-99 AAIALFGGVAL
+99 AAIAVFGGIAL
-110 MAIGLVLAPVFLT
+110 MVVGIVLAPVFLT
-123 WLQTPAEVF
+123 WLQTPAEIF

-138 LRIYFIS
+138 LRIFFVS

-175 GFVNVAVNI
+175 GFVNVAINI
-184 LLVAVLQ
+184 LLVTVLR
-191 IGVAGPAVATVL
+191 IGVAGPAIATVF
-203 AQGIC
+203 AQGMC

-220 DHHRLYP
+220 DHHRLRP
-227 RRIRIDGPMLSTI
+227 KLIRFDGPMLKTI

-262 AQINLL
+262 SQINLL
-268 GVDEIAAFAYYFQL
+268 TVNDIAAFAYYFQL

-291 AVGQTVMVF
+291 AIGQTVMVF
-300 VSHNLAVGLVSR
+300 VSHNLAAGQVDR
-312 ARKGV
+312 ARRGI
-317 RVSIGIGIGAAVLV
+317 RVSIGIGIFAAVLV
-331 GAVMIVFAP
+331 GAVMWVFAP
-340 QFFSLFTADEG
+340 QFFGLFTGDAA
-351 VIAIGVSILRFTFPF
+351 VVAIGVSILRFTFPF
-366 YFFYVFIE
+366 YSFYVFIE
-374 VFSNAA
+374 AFSNAA

-401 LIILFVF
+401 LVVLFVF
-408 VNVIGGVLAIA
+408 VGVIGGVIAIA

-424 TWFVAGALLAIYYF
+424 TWSVAAILLAIYYF
-438 ASRCFEKAGFDEKDR
+438 ASRCIEKSGFDEK
-453 ESQAEELAEMKLDN
+453 EQEIQAEELAEMKLDS
-467 LSVPPEEQWA
+467 LSVPPEEEWA
-477 TVREGSDGPADE
+477 EVQDEPREE
-489 APEP
+489 LQEER

>member
-1 MATSTKELTSG
+1 MSKSTKELTSG
-12 TIWKQVVSFALPLL
+12 TIWKQVVGFALPLL

-41 FAGQFIGTHASAA
+41 FAGQFIGTNASAA

-83 FVQEGHEDYSK
+83 FVQDSHDDYSK
-94 ALHTS
+94 ALHTA
-99 AAIALFGGVAL
+99 AAIAVFGGIAL
-110 MAIGLVLAPVFLT
+110 MVVGIVLAPVFLT
-123 WLQTPAEVF
+123 WLQTPAEIF

-138 LRIYFIS
+138 LRIFFVS

-175 GFVNVAVNI
+175 GFVNVAINI
-184 LLVAVLQ
+184 LLVTVLR
-191 IGVAGPAVATVL
+191 IGVAGPAIATVF

-220 DHHRLYP
+220 DHHRLRP
-227 RRIRIDGPMLSTI
+227 KLIRFDGPMLKTI

-262 AQINLL
+262 SQINLL
-268 GVDEIAAFAYYFQL
+268 TVNDIAAFAYYFQL

-300 VSHNLAVGLVSR
+300 VSHNLAADQVDR
-312 ARKGV
+312 ARRGI
-317 RVSIGIGIGAAVLV
+317 RVSIGIGIFAAVLV
-331 GAVMIVFAP
+331 GAVMWVFAP
-340 QFFSLFTADEG
+340 QFFGLFTGDAA
-351 VIAIGVSILRFTFPF
+351 VVAIGVSILRFTFPF
-366 YFFYVFIE
+366 YSFYVFIE
-374 VFSNAA
+374 AFSNAA

-401 LIILFVF
+401 LVVLFVF
-408 VNVIGGVLAIA
+408 VGVIGGVIAIA

-424 TWFVAGALLAIYYF
+424 TWAVAAILLAIYYF
-438 ASRCFEKAGFDEKDR
+438 ASRCIEKSGFDEK
-453 ESQAEELAEMKLDN
+453 EQEIQAEELAEMKLDS
-467 LSVPPEEQWA
+467 LSVPPEEEWA
-477 TVREGSDGPADE
+477 EVQDEPREE
-489 APEP
+489 LQEER

>member
-1 MATSTKELTSG
+1 MSKSTKELTSG
-12 TIWKQVVSFALPLL
+12 TIWKQVVGFALPLL

-41 FAGQFIGTHASAA
+41 FAGQFIGTNASAA

-83 FVQEGHEDYSK
+83 FVQDSHDDYSK
-94 ALHTS
+94 ALHTA
-99 AAIALFGGVAL
+99 AAIAVFGGIAL
-110 MAIGLVLAPVFLT
+110 MVVGIVLAPVFLT
-123 WLQTPAEVF
+123 WLQTPAEIF

-138 LRIYFIS
+138 LRIFFVS

-175 GFVNVAVNI
+175 GFVNVAINI
-184 LLVAVLQ
+184 LLVTVLR
-191 IGVAGPAVATVL
+191 IGVAGPAIATVF

-220 DHHRLYP
+220 DHHRLRP
-227 RRIRIDGPMLSTI
+227 KLIRFDGPMLKTI
-240 LKIGVPAGVQMMSI
+240 LKIGVPAVVQMMSI

-262 AQINLL
+262 SQINLL
-268 GVDEIAAFAYYFQL
+268 TVNDIAAFAYYFQL

-300 VSHNLAVGLVSR
+300 VSHNLAADQVDR
-312 ARKGV
+312 ARRGI
-317 RVSIGIGIGAAVLV
+317 RVSIGIGIFAAVLV
-331 GAVMIVFAP
+331 GAVMWVFAP
-340 QFFSLFTADEG
+340 QFFGLFTADAA
-351 VIAIGVSILRFTFPF
+351 VVAIGVSILRFTFPF
-366 YFFYVFIE
+366 YSFYVFIE
-374 VFSNAA
+374 AFSNAA

-401 LIILFVF
+401 LVVLFVF
-408 VNVIGGVLAIA
+408 VGVIGGVIAIA

-424 TWFVAGALLAIYYF
+424 TWAVAAILLAIYYF
-438 ASRCFEKAGFDEKDR
+438 ASRCIEKSGFDEK
-453 ESQAEELAEMKLDN
+453 EQEIQAEELAEMKLDS
-467 LSVPPEEQWA
+467 LSVPPEEEWA
-477 TVREGSDGPADE
+477 EVQDEPREE
-489 APEP
+489 LQEER

>member
-1 MATSTKELTSG
+1 MSKSTKELTSG
-12 TIWKQVVSFALPLL
+12 TIWKQVVGFALPLL

-41 FAGQFIGTHASAA
+41 FAGQFIGTNASAA

-83 FVQEGHEDYSK
+83 FVQDSHDDYSK
-94 ALHTS
+94 ALHTA
-99 AAIALFGGVAL
+99 AAIAVFGGIAL
-110 MAIGLVLAPVFLT
+110 MVVGIVLAPVFLT
-123 WLQTPAEVF
+123 WLQTPAEIF

-138 LRIYFIS
+138 LRIFFVS

-175 GFVNVAVNI
+175 GFVNVAINI
-184 LLVAVLQ
+184 LLVTVLR
-191 IGVAGPAVATVL
+191 IGVAGPAIATVF

-220 DHHRLYP
+220 DHHRLRP
-227 RRIRIDGPMLSTI
+227 KLIRFDGPMLKTI

-262 AQINLL
+262 SQINLL
-268 GVDEIAAFAYYFQL
+268 TVNDIAAFAYYFQL

-300 VSHNLAVGLVSR
+300 VSHNLAADQVDR
-312 ARKGV
+312 ARRGI
-317 RVSIGIGIGAAVLV
+317 RVSIGIGIFAAVLV
-331 GAVMIVFAP
+331 GAVMWVFAP
-340 QFFSLFTADEG
+340 QFFGLFTADAA
-351 VIAIGVSILRFTFPF
+351 VVAIGVSILRFTFPF
-366 YFFYVFIE
+366 YSFYVFIE
-374 VFSNAA
+374 AFSNAA

-401 LIILFVF
+401 LVVLFVF
-408 VNVIGGVLAIA
+408 VGVIGGVIAIA

-424 TWFVAGALLAIYYF
+424 TWAVAAILLAIYYF
-438 ASRCFEKAGFDEKDR
+438 ASRCIEKSGFDEK
-453 ESQAEELAEMKLDN
+453 EQEIQAEELAEMKLDS
-467 LSVPPEEQWA
+467 LSVPPEEEWA
-477 TVREGSDGPADE
+477 EVQDEPREE
-489 APEP
+489 LQEER

>member
-1 MATSTKELTSG
+1 MSKSTKELTSG
-12 TIWKQVVSFALPLL
+12 TIWKQVVGFALPLL

-41 FAGQFIGTHASAA
+41 FAGQFIGTNASAA

-83 FVQEGHEDYSK
+83 FVQDSHDDYSK
-94 ALHTS
+94 ALHTA
-99 AAIALFGGVAL
+99 AAIAVFGGIAL
-110 MAIGLVLAPVFLT
+110 MVVGIVLAPVFLT
-123 WLQTPAEVF
+123 WLQTPAEIF

-138 LRIYFIS
+138 LRIFFVS

-175 GFVNVAVNI
+175 GFVNVAINI
-184 LLVAVLQ
+184 LLVTVLR
-191 IGVAGPAVATVL
+191 IGVAGPAIATVF
-203 AQGIC
+203 AQGMC

-220 DHHRLYP
+220 DHHRLRP
-227 RRIRIDGPMLSTI
+227 KLIRFDGPMLKTI

-262 AQINLL
+262 SQINLL
-268 GVDEIAAFAYYFQL
+268 TVNDIAAFAYYFQL

-300 VSHNLAVGLVSR
+300 VSHNLAAGQVDR
-312 ARKGV
+312 ARRGI
-317 RVSIGIGIGAAVLV
+317 RVSIGIGIFAAVLV
-331 GAVMIVFAP
+331 GAVMWVFAP
-340 QFFSLFTADEG
+340 QFFGLFTGDAA
-351 VIAIGVSILRFTFPF
+351 VVAIGVSILRFTFPF
-366 YFFYVFIE
+366 YSFYVFIE
-374 VFSNAA
+374 AFSNAA

-401 LIILFVF
+401 LVVLFVF
-408 VNVIGGVLAIA
+408 VGVIGGVIAIA

-424 TWFVAGALLAIYYF
+424 TWAVAAILLAIYYF
-438 ASRCFEKAGFDEKDR
+438 ASRCIEKSGFDEK
-453 ESQAEELAEMKLDN
+453 EQEIQAEELAEMKLDS
-467 LSVPPEEQWA
+467 LSVPPEEDWA
-477 TVREGSDGPADE
+477 EVQDEPREE
-489 APEP
+489 T